1 MRYLIFI
8 LIPIVFLS
16 CQTDL
21 DRKLGVIRPY
31 LSQVQDSMNVNQIP
45 DSMAKHFHQFA
56 AEYPQHKASE
66 KLLYASTL
74 IAERSGRYYECGK
87 WCEMYVAHYP
97 KGQYV
102 FPAMVAAAHN
112 YEKTEQYGKAI
123 EFYDKVALKQPGSR
137 LGKQCA
143 QTSAM
148 LKKGLVTPQQ
158 QLEYILNHSSDT
170 AR

>member
-1 MRYLIFI
+1 MRFLIFI
-8 LIPIVFLS
+8 LLPIVFLS

-21 DRKLGVIRPY
+21 DRNLGLIQPY
-31 LSQVQDSMNVNQIP
+31 LSQVQDSMNVNRIP
-45 DSMAKHFHQFA
+45 DSMANHFQQFA
-56 AEYPQHKASE
+56 AQYPQHKASE

-102 FPAMVAAAHN
+102 YPAMVAAAHN
-112 YEKTEQYGKAI
+112 FERTEQFGKAI
-123 EFYDKVALKQPGSR
+123 EFYDKAALTQPESI

-148 LKKGLVTPQQ
+148 LKKGLITPEQ
-158 QLEYILNHSSDT
+158 QLEYILNHSTDT